1 MQKVIYP
8 EHLEFSMDNDLGFLQ
23 ANAFED
29 LEAYTF
35 LILVRVRK
43 GSLTLDIGHD
53 TRVSYVIKRK
63 KEGLHSIWSR
73 AREEDVLRPFTS
85 CPQHH
90 LRIQYHSVMEHF
102 SHSKM

>member
-8 EHLEFSMDNDLGFLQ
+8 EHLEFSMDNDSGFLQ

-43 GSLTLDIGHD
+43 GGLTLDIGHD

-63 KEGLHSIWSR
+63 RKVYIPSGLEPARKTCLDLLHR
-73 AREEDVLRPFTS
+73 ARNTT
-85 CPQHH
+85 
-90 LRIQYHSVMEHF
+90 
-102 SHSKM
+102 